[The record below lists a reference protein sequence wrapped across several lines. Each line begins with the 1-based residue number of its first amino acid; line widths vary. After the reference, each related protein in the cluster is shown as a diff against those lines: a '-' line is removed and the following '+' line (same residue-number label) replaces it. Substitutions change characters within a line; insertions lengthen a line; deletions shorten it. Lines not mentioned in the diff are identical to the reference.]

1 MNPAARVEYVRALL
15 ASRSYRYGN
24 EEQLQ
29 AGLAYV
35 LRDHAVER
43 EWPLTGG
50 RVDLYLPVLQVAVE
64 VKVKGS
70 AGDVRRQLERYAA
83 DATVAGLVLVT
94 NRFRHRFGDELGGKP
109 LATVHVGLRL

>member
-1 MNPAARVEYVRALL
+1 MNPAARVEFVRALL
-15 ASRSYRYGN
+15 AGHIYRYGN
-24 EEQLQ
+24 EDQLQ
-29 AGLAYV
+29 AGVALA
-35 LRDHAVER
+35 LAPLEPAR
-43 EWPLTGG
+43 EWPLAGG
-50 RVDLYLPVLQVAVE
+50 RVDVYLSAYRVAVE

-83 DATVAGLVLVT
+83 DPAVDGLVLVM